1 MTQATSLKT
10 LSSSVSTQDIIS
22 TGSRVLASILSA
34 LRIISSAWEESR
46 AEYKKHA
53 ILGGGWE

>member
-1 MTQATSLKT
+1 MTQASTINQV
-10 LSSSVSTQDIIS
+10 SSSVSAQEAIAAG
-22 TGSRVLASILSA
+22 TGILSSILNTF
-34 LRIISSAWEESR
+34 RIISSAWEESR